1 MHNTKGEDTIMLKKI
16 VKMLMI
22 ALVVLSLAAPMAFA
36 EPLKGEVVAV
46 EGGSYTV
53 KDYNGKEYK
62 ITEDLAAG
70 LNLQTGDLVEMEL
83 QEAQPVTVKKAEK

>member
-1 MHNTKGEDTIMLKKI
+1 MLKKI
-16 VKMLMI
+16 VKVLMV
-22 ALVVLSLAAPMAFA
+22 ALVVLSLAAPVAFA
-36 EPLKGEVVAV
+36 DPVKGEVVAV
-46 EGGSYTV
+46 EGGTYTV

-83 QEAQPVTVKKAEK
+83 QEAQPVKVKKAEK

>member
-1 MHNTKGEDTIMLKKI
+1 MLKKT

-36 EPLKGEVVAV
+36 DPVKGEVIAV

-83 QEAQPVTVKKAEK
+83 QEAQPVNVKKAEK

>member
-1 MHNTKGEDTIMLKKI
+1 MLKNI
-16 VKMLMI
+16 VKILMI

-36 EPLKGEVVAV
+36 DPVKGEVIAV
-46 EGGSYTV
+46 EGGTYTV

-70 LNLQTGDLVEMEL
+70 LSLQTGDVVEMEL
-83 QEAQPVTVKKAEK
+83 QEAQPVSVKKAEK